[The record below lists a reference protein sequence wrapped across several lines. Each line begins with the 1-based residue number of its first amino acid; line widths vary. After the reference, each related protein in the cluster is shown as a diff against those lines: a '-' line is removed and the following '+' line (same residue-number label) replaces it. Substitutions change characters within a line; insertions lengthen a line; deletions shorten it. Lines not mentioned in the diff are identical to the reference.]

1 MIRKNRSKYNS
12 ARGISEDDI
21 TAILLRDVVVDKD
34 SQKAEI
40 ALLKLPGLRKFYDN
54 LKTDREKE
62 DFRRHMRKY
71 IKIWLPDCPFEV
83 STTNRYTIV
92 TQEAA
97 ATAKRLI
104 KKGDPV
110 KYLCGNLVSMT
121 PEEEKDLDLTRRDFS
136 IVMSSRKKTP
146 SLFLGPAR
154 FANHDCN
161 ANARL
166 VTRGS
171 EGMQV
176 VAVRD
181 IQVGEE
187 ITVTYGDDYFG
198 EGNCECLCLTCEQ
211 EGRNGWPV
219 YDKTVQS
226 SGTSTP
232 VVEPENQAPGPY
244 AFRRSRRHGQL
255 PVFSPASMTP
265 ETDDGSPRKRRK
277 LGTGRV
283 LSSLGIEVSD
293 SRSPAPA
300 IIIEKSSSTL
310 RTAVLAGSDSV
321 PGAETVLKK
330 EEDQDEDDLLAGVR
344 AAFSSAKDLVSQI
357 KQARD
362 QDQYPHIHST
372 DGPPQRW
379 PELMKYPGG
388 TLTST
393 EYTSHNTD
401 LDSPSCIAPRRSGC
415 NSPSKNDL
423 HDLPTPP
430 SSSEAGS
437 VFDDIP
443 KQNVTP
449 ATTPSASLE
458 PPSDSDL
465 STLSS
470 TPVLDDTTLSILPR
484 SLKRKRG
491 PRKPHLIPT
500 VESST
505 PTTRYPG
512 DYIRT
517 PLLLGESY
525 SRWVDCSTCS
535 ACWVQQN
542 GYLTR
547 KECPRCERHSKLYGY
562 QWPKT
567 EKWGK
572 GDDEERVM
580 DHRTVH
586 RFLKREDEVKQRKRG
601 RGVVRVAT
609 EETERTASRSLVE
622 EVESK
627 PIEPRKRGRPRKSEL
642 LTV

>member
-1 MIRKNRSKYNS
+1 M
-12 ARGISEDDI
+12 
-21 TAILLRDVVVDKD
+21 DKD
-34 SQKAEI
+34 SQKAET

-62 DFRRHMRKY
+62 DFKRHMRKY
-71 IKIWLPDCPFEV
+71 INIWLPDCPFEV

-92 TQEAA
+92 THEAA
-97 ATAKRLI
+97 ATARRLI
-104 KKGDPV
+104 RKGDAV
-110 KYLCGNLVSMT
+110 KYLCGNLVSMST
-121 PEEEKDLDLTRRDFS
+121 EEEKDLDLTRRDFS

-176 VAVRD
+176 VAIRD
-181 IQVGEE
+181 IQVGQE
-187 ITVTYGDDYFG
+187 ITVTYGDNYFG

-211 EGRNGWPV
+211 ESRNGWPV
-219 YDKTVQS
+219 NDKSAQS
-226 SGTSTP
+226 SGASTP
-232 VVEPENQAPGPY
+232 IIEPENQATGPY
-244 AFRRSRRHGQL
+244 SFRRSRRHGQL

-265 ETDDGSPRKRRK
+265 ETDEGSPRKRRK
-277 LGTGRV
+277 LGVGRV
-283 LSSLGIEVSD
+283 SSSLGTEVSD
-293 SRSPAPA
+293 SRSPVPA
-300 IIIEKSSSTL
+300 VIVEKSGSTL
-310 RTAVLAGSDSV
+310 RNVVSASSDSV
-321 PGAETVLKK
+321 PSAEVGFKK
-330 EEDQDEDDLLAGVR
+330 EKDQDEDELLAGVR
-344 AAFSSAKDLVSQI
+344 AAFSSATDIVSQI

-362 QDQYPHIHST
+362 HDQRPRTNSVE
-372 DGPPQRW
+372 GSPQSW
-379 PELMKYPGG
+379 PELMKYSGD
-388 TLTST
+388 TSLTENPPQT
-393 EYTSHNTD
+393 KD
-401 LDSPSCIAPRRSGC
+401 LKDPSRTTPRRSGRT
-415 NSPSKNDL
+415 SPSKSTV
-423 HDLPTPP
+423 HELPTPA

-437 VFDDIP
+437 IFDDLP
-443 KQNVTP
+443 KQNATP
-449 ATTPSASLE
+449 ATTPSGSLE

-465 STLSS
+465 SSLPS
-470 TPVLDDTTLSILPR
+470 TTVLDDNTLLSVVPR
-484 SLKRKRG
+484 TLVRKRG
-491 PRKPHLIPT
+491 PRKPRVIPT

-525 SRWVDCSTCS
+525 SRWVDCGTCS
-535 ACWVQQN
+535 VCWVQQN

-572 GDDEERVM
+572 GDEEERVM

-586 RFLKREDEVKQRKRG
+586 RFLKREEEVKQRKRG
-601 RGVVRVAT
+601 RGVVRVGT
-609 EETERTASRSLVE
+609 EGTERTVSRGLVVEEVE

-627 PIEPRKRGRPRKSEL
+627 PPAPRKRGRPRKCDVL
-642 LTV
+642 KV

>member
-21 TAILLRDVVVDKD
+21 TAILLHDVVVDKD
-34 SQKAEI
+34 SQKAET
-40 ALLKLPGLRKFYDN
+40 ALLKLPGLRKFYNN

-71 IKIWLPDCPFEV
+71 INIWLPDCPFEV

-92 TQEAA
+92 THEAA
-97 ATAKRLI
+97 ATARRLI
-104 KKGDPV
+104 KKGDAV

-121 PEEEKDLDLTRRDFS
+121 PEEEQDLDLTRRDFS

-181 IQVGEE
+181 IQVAEE
-187 ITVTYGDDYFG
+187 ITVTYGDNYFG
-198 EGNCECLCLTCEQ
+198 EDNCECLCSTCER
-211 EGRNGWPV
+211 EGRSGWPAHANS
-219 YDKTVQS
+219 VQS
-226 SGTSTP
+226 SGTCTP
-232 VVEPENQAPGPY
+232 LGEPETQATGPY
-244 AFRRSRRHGQL
+244 SFRRTRRHGHL

-265 ETDDGSPRKRRK
+265 ETDGGSPRKKRR
-277 LGTGRV
+277 LGTRRAS
-283 LSSLGIEVSD
+283 SSLGTDVFD
-293 SRSPAPA
+293 PRSPPLAA
-300 IIIEKSSSTL
+300 IFGKSGSTL
-310 RTAVLAGSDSV
+310 RNVVSANSESV
-321 PGAETVLKK
+321 PSSETSVKK
-330 EEDQDEDDLLAGVR
+330 EIQDEDALLAGVR

-362 QDQYPHIHST
+362 HKQSPLVNST
-372 DGPPQRW
+372 EGPLPRW
-379 PELMKYPGG
+379 SELTKYPGN
-388 TLTST
+388 TSVLI
-393 EYTSHNTD
+393 ENPIRNAE
-401 LDSPSCIAPRRSGC
+401 LKLPSPTTPRRTGRL
-415 NSPSKNDL
+415 SPTKISTNEVL
-423 HDLPTPP
+423 TPA
-430 SSSEAGS
+430 SSSEAS
-437 VFDDIP
+437 SIFDNIQ
-443 KQNVTP
+443 KQSATP
-449 ATTPSASLE
+449 ATTPSTSLE
-458 PPSDSDL
+458 SSSDSDL
-465 STLSS
+465 SSLSS
-470 TPVLDDTTLSILPR
+470 TTDLDDTTLSVVA
-484 SLKRKRG
+484 KTQERKCG
-491 PRKPHLIPT
+491 PGKPHIIPT
-500 VESST
+500 VETTT

-525 SRWVDCSTCS
+525 SRWVDCGTCS
-535 ACWVQQN
+535 SCWVQQN

-572 GDDEERVM
+572 GDEEERVM

-586 RFLKREDEVKQRKRG
+586 RFLKRDEEVKQKKRG
-601 RGVVRVAT
+601 RGVVRAGKLG
-609 EETERTASRSLVE
+609 ERTESRSVVDE
-622 EVESK
+622 AEVDST
-627 PIEPRKRGRPRKSEL
+627 RRGRSRRSNFFAA
-642 LTV
+642 

>member
-21 TAILLRDVVVDKD
+21 TTILLHDVVVSRD
-34 SQKAEI
+34 SQKAET

-71 IKIWLPDCPFEV
+71 INIWLPDCPFEV
-83 STTNRYTIV
+83 TTTNRYTIL
-92 TQEAA
+92 THEAA
-97 ATAKRLI
+97 ATARRLI
-104 KKGDPV
+104 KKGDAV

-121 PEEEKDLDLTRRDFS
+121 PEEEQDLDLTRRDFS

-181 IQVGEE
+181 IQVDEE
-187 ITVTYGDDYFG
+187 ITVTYGDNYFG
-198 EGNCECLCLTCEQ
+198 EGNCECLCSTCER
-211 EGRNGWPV
+211 EGRNGWPAH
-219 YDKTVQS
+219 DKSMQS

-232 VVEPENQAPGPY
+232 LGEQENQTPGPY
-244 AFRRSRRHGQL
+244 SFRRTRRNGQL

-265 ETDDGSPRKRRK
+265 ESDGESPRKRRK
-277 LGTGRV
+277 LGTGRAS
-283 LSSLGIEVSD
+283 SSLGTEISN
-293 SRSPAPA
+293 SRSPVRAVV
-300 IIIEKSSSTL
+300 EKSRSTL
-310 RTAVLAGSDSV
+310 RNVVSANSDSA
-321 PGAETVLKK
+321 PGLEVGAAKK
-330 EEDQDEDDLLAGVR
+330 EDQDEDELLAGVR
-344 AAFSSAKDLVSQI
+344 AAFSTAKDLVSQI

-362 QDQYPHIHST
+362 QYQRNFLNSVEGQLP
-372 DGPPQRW
+372 RW
-379 PELMKYPGG
+379 PEVTARRGSTSIYTEKPPQITDMKI
-388 TLTST
+388 
-393 EYTSHNTD
+393 E
-401 LDSPSCIAPRRSGC
+401 SPIMPRRSGRR
-415 NSPSKNDL
+415 SPLKTGMRQ
-423 HDLPTPP
+423 LPTPV
-430 SSSEAGS
+430 SSSEACS
-437 VFDDIP
+437 IFDDVS
-443 KQNVTP
+443 KQTTSPSSTP
-449 ATTPSASLE
+449 ATSLE

-465 STLSS
+465 SSLSS
-470 TPVLDDTTLSILPR
+470 TADLDDTTLSIIPKPLQKG
-484 SLKRKRG
+484 KRY
-491 PRKPHLIPT
+491 PQKPQLIPT
-500 VESST
+500 VENST
-505 PTTRYPG
+505 PTDRYSG

-517 PLLLGESY
+517 PLLLGETY
-525 SRWVDCSTCS
+525 SRWVDCGTCP

-567 EKWGK
+567 EKTGK
-572 GDDEERVM
+572 GDEEERVM

-586 RFLKREDEVKQRKRG
+586 RFLKRDEEVKQKKRG
-601 RGVVRVAT
+601 RGVLKVQEEVA
-609 EETERTASRSLVE
+609 ERTESQIVVE
-622 EVESK
+622 EVESEK
-627 PIEPRKRGRPRKSEL
+627 PTPRRRGRPRKG
-642 LTV
+642 

>member
-21 TAILLRDVVVDKD
+21 TTILLHDVVIKKD
-34 SQKAEI
+34 SQEAET

-62 DFRRHMRKY
+62 NFRRHMRKY
-71 IKIWLPDCPFEV
+71 VNIWLPDCPFEV
-83 STTNRYTIV
+83 ATTNRYTIV
-92 TQEAA
+92 THEAA
-97 ATAKRLI
+97 ATARRCI
-104 KKGDPV
+104 KKGDAV

-121 PEEEKDLDLTRRDFS
+121 PEEEMDLDLSRRDFS

-181 IQVGEE
+181 IKVGEE
-187 ITVTYGDDYFG
+187 ITVTYGDNYFG
-198 EGNCECLCLTCEQ
+198 EDNCECLCSTCER
-211 EGRNGWPV
+211 EGRNGWPAHANS
-219 YDKTVQS
+219 VQS
-226 SGTSTP
+226 SGTCTP
-232 VVEPENQAPGPY
+232 LGEPDNQATGPY
-244 AFRRSRRHGQL
+244 SFRRTRRHGHL

-265 ETDDGSPRKRRK
+265 ETDGGSPRKKRK
-277 LGTGRV
+277 LGMGRA
-283 LSSLGIEVSD
+283 LSSLGTEISD
-293 SRSPAPA
+293 SRSPPLAA
-300 IIIEKSSSTL
+300 SFEKSSSTL
-310 RTAVLAGSDSV
+310 RNVISANSESV
-321 PGAETVLKK
+321 SSSETIIK
-330 EEDQDEDDLLAGVR
+330 EEIQDEDALLAGVR

-362 QDQYPHIHST
+362 HKQSPLANSAE
-372 DGPPQRW
+372 GPLPRW
-379 PELMKYPGG
+379 PEPTKYPGN
-388 TLTST
+388 TSVPIESSIQTT
-393 EYTSHNTD
+393 ELKLPNPIT
-401 LDSPSCIAPRRSGC
+401 PRRSGRL
-415 NSPSKNDL
+415 SPTKVSANEL
-423 HDLPTPP
+423 LTPA
-430 SSSEAGS
+430 SSEAS
-437 VFDDIP
+437 SIFENIQ
-443 KQNVTP
+443 KQSATP
-449 ATTPSASLE
+449 ATTPSTSLE

-465 STLSS
+465 SSLSS
-470 TPVLDDTTLSILPR
+470 TADLDDTTLSVAPKCQ
-484 SLKRKRG
+484 KRKRG
-491 PRKPHLIPT
+491 PCKPYIIPT
-500 VESST
+500 VETTTS
-505 PTTRYPG
+505 TTRYPG

-525 SRWVDCSTCS
+525 SRWVDCGTCS

-572 GDDEERVM
+572 GDEEERVM

-586 RFLKREDEVKQRKRG
+586 RFLKRDEEVKQKKRG
-601 RGVVRVAT
+601 RGVARAGEGEPRT
-609 EETERTASRSLVE
+609 ESPSMVE
-622 EVESK
+622 EAEASST
-627 PIEPRKRGRPRKSEL
+627 RRGRSRRTNFL
-642 LTV
+642 GA